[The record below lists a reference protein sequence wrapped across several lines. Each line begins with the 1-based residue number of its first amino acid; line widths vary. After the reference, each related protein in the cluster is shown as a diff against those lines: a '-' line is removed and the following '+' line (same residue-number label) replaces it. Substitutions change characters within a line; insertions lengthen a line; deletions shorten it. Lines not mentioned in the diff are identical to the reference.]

1 MKICLLQTDIVWQDV
16 TANIATAESLIE
28 QAPEANL
35 YVLPEMWATGF
46 CMNPTAETFRAAE
59 QALAWMKA
67 FSARHGQTIMG
78 SLPWRE
84 KGEDRA
90 TNRLFVVGH
99 GAVTAVYDKRHLFGY
114 GGEKAC
120 YQAGSGRTIVEIGG
134 LKVLILTCYDLRFPV
149 FSRNFAAAY
158 DLVVYVANWPESRQ
172 TAWQTLLKAR
182 AIENQCF
189 VCGVNRTGNDPVCHY
204 AGGSMLID
212 AYGKT
217 LADFDANVQAATIT
231 LDADRLRH
239 FRQKFPVLADADAF
253 TLH

>member
-1 MKICLLQTDIVWQDV
+1 MKICLLQTDIVWQDA

-28 QAPEANL
+28 QAPEADF

-46 CMNPTAETFRAAE
+46 CMNPTAETFSAAE

-84 KGEDRA
+84 KGGNRA

-120 YQAGSGRTIVEIGG
+120 YQAGSGRTIVEM
-134 LKVLILTCYDLRFPV
+134 ILTCYDLRFPV

-172 TAWQTLLKAR
+172 MAWQTLLKER

-204 AGGSMLID
+204 AGGSMLVD

-217 LADFDANVQAATIT
+217 LAVLDNQAQAVTVT
-231 LDADRLRH
+231 LDTERLGR
-239 FRQKFPVLADADAF
+239 FREKFPVLHDADAF
-253 TLH
+253 TLL